1 MRSSAW
7 QLPLHEPPAGTD
19 EYTAASAGGDLRG
32 LVRRAR
38 DQRGVIVALHGTGIN
53 ARYWDAPGV
62 SLLDLAPELGYS
74 VVALN
79 RPGYAPS
86 SGSPMSVLH
95 QAPMLL
101 SAFEEVRDDF
111 GVDALFLMGHSAG
124 AIVALSCA
132 AQAPSGLLHAVDVSG
147 APLRWRDAQRTS
159 FSAMA
164 QTAALSDIPLGTPES
179 RRSGFLAGA
188 FDDDVFDYSEA
199 IISPIPA
206 AEVPDPTT
214 FIDDVALMCRS
225 IAVPMRVSVAEYDAT
240 SVGGSD
246 GVAIAEEAFPACPWL
261 EVRLQRGTSHN
272 ISLHRIARGYHLGAI
287 AFFDDVLS
295 VSRRS
300 AEVERPAAADD

>member
-19 EYTAASAGGDLRG
+19 EYTAAAAGGDLRG

-53 ARYWDAPGV
+53 AGYWDAPGV
-62 SLLDLAPELGYS
+62 SLLDLAPELGYT

-86 SGSPMSVLH
+86 SGSPMSVLR
-95 QAPMLL
+95 QAPLLL
-101 SAFEEVRDDF
+101 SALERVGVDF
-111 GVDALFLMGHSAG
+111 GVEGLCLMGHSAG

-132 AQAPSGLLHAVDVSG
+132 AQARRGLLHAVDVSG
-147 APLRWRDAQRTS
+147 APLRWREAQRTS

-164 QTAALSDIPLGTPES
+164 VTAALSDIPLGSPAS
-179 RRSGFLAGA
+179 RRSGFLEGA
-188 FDDDVFDYSEA
+188 FDDDVFDYAEG

-214 FIDDVALMCRS
+214 FIEEVAQVCRS
-225 IAVPMRVSVAEYDAT
+225 ITVPLRVSVAEHDAT
-240 SVGGSD
+240 SVGGPD

-272 ISLHRIARGYHLGAI
+272 ISLHRVARAYHLGAI

-295 VSRRS
+295 ASTRETD
-300 AEVERPAAADD
+300 AEQPAICRA